1 MFSGATAM
9 ISAYAGEAGFG
20 QTPKLSFFNKSK

>member
-1 MFSGATAM
+1 MFGGAKAM

-20 QTPKLSFFNKSK
+20 QTPKLFFFNKSK